1 MYQLDFVCIP
11 SFQHAIIADFGCSLL
26 TSKPSYNGEKVITEF
41 RAMTFISMRHLRRKN
56 VIGNYGISC
65 NDIHFNATFTKKKCD
80 WSKSKRTRNQ
90 KEPEPKLH
98 TPLLLVSIPTIPLH
112 FSQQSIHGHKTNPN

>member
-41 RAMTFISMRHLRRKN
+41 RANI
-56 VIGNYGISC
+56 
-65 NDIHFNATFTKKKCD
+65 NDIVTVAA
-80 WSKSKRTRNQ
+80 
-90 KEPEPKLH
+90 PEQNH
-98 TPLLLVSIPTIPLH
+98 
-112 FSQQSIHGHKTNPN
+112 